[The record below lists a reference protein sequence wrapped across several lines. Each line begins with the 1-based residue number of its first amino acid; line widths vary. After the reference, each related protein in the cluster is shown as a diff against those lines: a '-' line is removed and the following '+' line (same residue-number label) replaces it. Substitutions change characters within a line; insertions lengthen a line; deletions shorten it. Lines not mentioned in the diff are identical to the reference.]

1 MTSQDAQFIDTLKD
15 VRRQILGCLRV
26 PLYMAGDPEKLSFNT
41 IEQLSIQFIT
51 YTMLPYFVRWE
62 QTIAR
67 DLLTVKERTKLF
79 AEFLVDGLQRGDL
92 GSRYSAYATGRQ
104 WGWLSVN
111 DIRRFEN
118 QDPVEGGDVYL
129 QPLNMIDSTEASDY
143 LSKGLEAGEKTPGNK
158 SPHDDNS
165 NPTLKNSEIHAI
177 LNARA
182 ENQPKFDSERLFE
195 EFRKIAEKVD
205 KIAEK
210 EQKSPENSDNRNEKL
225 MLGLA
230 VTKEGNSKVIA
241 EVLARAMRKESAAI
255 ATATRKNKLDT
266 LEADFYED
274 HSRMIKESL
283 TTLVNSQFD
292 QMSAL
297 RVASGYNSGSV
308 PASER
313 DELLDVVVTKY
324 NSAYRNAGDNAESR
338 SRDLALIVVE
348 MIEKS
353 SLTGR

>member
-1 MTSQDAQFIDTLKD
+1 
-15 VRRQILGCLRV
+15 
-26 PLYMAGDPEKLSFNT
+26 
-41 IEQLSIQFIT
+41 
-51 YTMLPYFVRWE
+51 
-62 QTIAR
+62 
-67 DLLTVKERTKLF
+67 
-79 AEFLVDGLQRGDL
+79 
-92 GSRYSAYATGRQ
+92 
-104 WGWLSVN
+104 
-111 DIRRFEN
+111 
-118 QDPVEGGDVYL
+118 
-129 QPLNMIDSTEASDY
+129 
-143 LSKGLEAGEKTPGNK
+143 
-158 SPHDDNS
+158 
-165 NPTLKNSEIHAI
+165 